1 MHFAGSGNERTSRDT
16 EESQVV
22 EGQEDAAVVVLERE
36 TPEAADATKRTD
48 EEHKPPRAVHGG
60 PAGELVQA
68 VTARRT
74 LRGNSPGVMTRDY
87 DQTREPT
94 RRQAA

>member
-36 TPEAADATKRTD
+36 TPEAVDATKRTTKSTNHPELFTVD
-48 EEHKPPRAVHGG
+48 LLGSWLKP
-60 PAGELVQA
+60 
-68 VTARRT
+68 
-74 LRGNSPGVMTRDY
+74 
-87 DQTREPT
+87 
-94 RRQAA
+94 